1 MDSEKTASPL
11 KRRWRPKE
19 RSPKVKWTL
28 TVVLLLLAAMGL
40 TAVCLMTS
48 TLDFS
53 RGRFS
58 SYFHEPVILL
68 LNFLPVALLIL
79 FFYFATN
86 RAWLSFLIPSV
97 LLLIMG
103 YIHYFKVALR
113 GEPFVIDDL
122 FLLGEG
128 MGMMGNYAI
137 IPPVWFYVSVALI
150 LGGTVVLLLFARGR
164 VPKQRW
170 WVRLLAAAACIGFGA
185 FSWVWWY
192 SDNGLYDR
200 QENTSLFNV
209 WKDTENYASHGFLY
223 SFLHS
228 VSTAIMPAPEGY
240 SKEAAQTLL
249 SGFADQAIPADRQV
263 NVVVTMLESFSDLSE
278 LESIDFTADA
288 YADFHALQTESY
300 HGSLLSDTCGGGT
313 INAERAFLTGFSFP
327 QPHYRNPSSSFVR
340 YFSACGYQTDG
351 SHPGNDWFY
360 SRVNVNERLGFDR
373 YLFME
378 NHYAALTEEE
388 HASDAVLFPEL
399 RRIYEEETA
408 DGEPYFSF
416 SVTYQNHSPYENER
430 LEGGEYVSHAGISD
444 EAYYLVNNYL
454 NGVADTGRQLAAY
467 VDSFRDDETPV
478 VLVFFGDHK
487 PSFGAENCYYEE
499 MGVNVLEGTAEGCR
513 NLYSTPY
520 LIWANDA
527 AKELLGN
534 NFTGRGGMI
543 SPCYLMSVVFDQCGW
558 EGPAWMQLQRQVRE
572 VCPVMHQDSMY
583 LSADGSLTDSLPET
597 AVQAHHDYAVAEYY
611 LRKTLVTYSFQN

>member
-1 MDSEKTASPL
+1 MDSEKPASPL
-11 KRRWRPKE
+11 KRRRHPRE

-28 TVVLLLLAAMGL
+28 TVVLLLLAAMSL
-40 TAVCLMTS
+40 TAVCLMAS

-53 RGRFS
+53 ADRFF
-58 SYFHEPVILL
+58 SYFREPVILL
-68 LNFLPVALLIL
+68 LNFLPVALLML

-86 RAWLSFLIPSV
+86 RAWLSYLIPSV

-103 YIHYFKVALR
+103 YVNYFKVALR

-200 QENTSLFNV
+200 QENASLFNV

-249 SGFADQAIPADRQV
+249 SGFADQAIPADRRV

-278 LESIDFTADA
+278 LEAIDFTADA

-300 HGSLLSDTCGGGT
+300 HGTLLSDTCGGGT

-327 QPHYRNPSSSFVR
+327 QPHYRNASSSFVR

-378 NHYAALTEEE
+378 NHYEALTEEE

-527 AKELLGN
+527 AKEVLGSD
-534 NFTGRGGMI
+534 FTGRGGMI

-572 VCPVMHQDSMY
+572 VCPVMHQDTMY
-583 LSADGSLTDSLPET
+583 LSADGSLTDTLPET

-611 LRKTLVTYSFQN
+611 LRKTLVTYSFQ